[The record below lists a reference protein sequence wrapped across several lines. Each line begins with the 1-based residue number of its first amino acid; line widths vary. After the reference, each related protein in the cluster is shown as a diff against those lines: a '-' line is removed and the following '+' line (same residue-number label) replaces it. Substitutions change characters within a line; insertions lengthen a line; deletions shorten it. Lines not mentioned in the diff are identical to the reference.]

1 MDSRLICYTIFI
13 FFDLLFIFYRLFVL
27 IIYIDFVSSALQIL
41 FYIIFI
47 FMTLFYLFM
56 IIINIPIRIGC
67 IESINQNLKDNETK
81 KTVLGIIVFAFG
93 IFQLVVLSFF
103 LGYVDYYQ
111 VNCPFILTD
120 DFSEHYKKRCQLYN
134 KNMNSRYSNQYICTY
149 DPTNDFKY
157 KYVRS
162 GRSRYIKEKRIR
174 EKIEDDFLVCVD
186 FSKEI
191 EDNPIVTSFCNEYSN
206 SKKYYCSRTNKPKK
220 YSNVKDKNCKNKS
233 KFYIGIIVILVIS
246 LLEFFYVELAI
257 CFHYYN
263 LPYYIFT
270 RTRKER
276 EVRGNNCSSG
286 NINSN
291 LSSIFDS
298 NQKHNKID
306 AHKKQKGNIEI
317 DKN

>member
-1 MDSRLICYTIFI
+1 M
-13 FFDLLFIFYRLFVL
+13 
-27 IIYIDFVSSALQIL
+27 IL
-41 FYIIFI
+41 
-47 FMTLFYLFM
+47 
-56 IIINIPIRIGC
+56 INIPIKINC
-67 IESINQNLKDNETK
+67 IKIINENLKKAK
-81 KTVLGIIVFAFG
+81 KKKIIIGILLGIFCVFQIILLCFY
-93 IFQLVVLSFF
+93 FTDVE
-103 LGYVDYYQ
+103 YYKK
-111 VNCPFILTD
+111 NCPFTLTD
-120 DFSEHYKKRCQLYN
+120 ELSEHYNKRCELYN
-134 KNMNSRYSNQYICTY
+134 INKNSRYSNQYICSY

-157 KYVRS
+157 KA
-162 GRSRYIKEKRIR
+162 IKNNGQNVKNIEQ
-174 EKIEDDFLVCVD
+174 KIEDDYLVCVA
-186 FSKEI
+186 FNKEI
-191 EDNPIVTSFCNEYSN
+191 EDNTIVTSFCNEYSN